1 MMSEEYN
8 GSTNRITWL
17 LKESNFYDC
26 EFVRSVLNDQ
36 IIPEDILGDPYAEQS
51 IKSIGLH
58 KLAEI
63 LLSEW
68 MRENFDDFL
77 KRDVARDEIISK
89 FIRDLIDVNNIDW
102 QQLAASYDELIKECV
117 KEIATK

>member
-1 MMSEEYN
+1 MSEEYN

-51 IKSIGLH
+51 IKSIGVH

-89 FIRDLIDVNNIDW
+89 FIRDLIDVKNIDW
-102 QQLAASYDELIKECV
+102 QQLAASYDELIRECV
-117 KEIATK
+117 KEIPTK